1 MNRED
6 ILRALQTRQ
15 ITPEQAKRML
25 AATAPTAAAPAVA
38 PQAAAPQAI
47 APQAAAS
54 SATAATAAPAAAD
67 ERIAIV
73 GMSGRYPGA
82 QSLDEFWELLA
93 AGRSG
98 VRTVPASRWDAEQF
112 YDPRPQQPGK
122 IYCTA
127 LGSIDEVEYFDP
139 LFFGISPAEAT
150 AMDPQHRLFLQE
162 SYRAFED
169 AGYAPAALDG
179 ARCGVYLGIMGNE
192 YVGLCKLAGAGI
204 GEVTGNSSSIAA
216 ARIAYHLNLKG
227 PALAV
232 DTACSSSLVAT
243 HLACQALLAGEIDMA
258 LAGGVTLYLTPET
271 HVSMCAAG
279 MLSAAGRCSAFDDS
293 ADGFVP
299 GEGVGTLV
307 LKRLSDAIAAG
318 DRIHA
323 VVLGSGINQDGRTN
337 GITAP
342 SGKSQV
348 ELLREVYRRHRI
360 DPGSI
365 SYVEAHGT
373 GTRLGDPIEFEALAT
388 VFGEAGA
395 AAYSC
400 ALGSV
405 KSNIGHASAAAGVA
419 GVHKTVLAL
428 RQRQLAPTL
437 HYTRPNPHIELR
449 GSPFVI
455 NAELREW
462 RSASAR
468 RAAVSSFGYS
478 GTNAHLVL
486 EEWSEPQTEIAA
498 DAAGDAQLFV
508 LSARGADE
516 LREQCHA
523 LAQWLPRNPQIPL
536 ADVAF
541 TLQHGRAGFEHR
553 LAFVAAS
560 RTEALAR
567 LEDFLAGRAAPA
579 LFAGRVT
586 AQMREALRAAADAP
600 APLRGD
606 AQGLGE
612 LAARWV
618 GGFDPDWRELPR
630 AAAVRP
636 AHLPTYRFAKDRC
649 WVDGAEYVFANN
661 RATRREDLASDLA
674 HSADAAPPL
683 PPAEPE
689 LKVPAELAA
698 LELLIADSEPVPAP
712 TPGVIDAGARVV
724 LVGANAQ
731 QAAQFARL
739 WPNAGALAAP
749 TAQTID
755 AWAASAGAL
764 GRVDHLVW
772 FATGDGAASVDA
784 LLDYR
789 ASSAE
794 VLACFH
800 AIKALLA
807 QGYGEAALEWTLI
820 VRDGDGDP
828 TQAALQGLI
837 ASAVKEHAGW
847 NLRLI
852 DLGDAAAA
860 DPLPVA
866 QIAAVPADG
875 QGRAW
880 IHRAGQWSRER
891 LRPVPLPA
899 RTDGGFRED
908 GVYLI
913 VGGAGGVGEVFTEH
927 LLRRYR
933 ARVVWVGRRPADAQI
948 AAKLA
953 RLAAL
958 GPAPAYLQ
966 ADAIDPAALARVRAE
981 VLRAH
986 GRIHGVIHSAI
997 ELHDQALAAMDAAS
1011 FEQAFATKARI
1022 AVNLLRAFADD
1033 GLDSLLLFSSLVSYS
1048 RDAGQSNYS
1057 AGSLYQD
1064 ALARHLATR
1073 YGRRVKTLNWGFW
1086 GDIGATATL
1095 PPRVRERF
1103 AQAGIGA
1110 LQPVEAMAALEA
1122 FAHAALPQLAAL
1134 HRLNGQ
1140 SLRVPEPAA
1149 EARAPSAPSAAAPP
1163 ATQTQTISEPAPQPE
1178 PEIEPASDRTV
1189 AVIDLEAYV
1198 KDALLAQLAATLKLA
1213 PERIDPDGAFAGYGV
1228 DSISSVKIVRA
1239 LNEALGIELAGTSLF
1254 DHSSVNKLVRHVL
1267 QEHDGDK
1274 LRNAARAAQA
1284 PNAPAATAAATPE
1297 RDGGA
1302 AGRSVQPEPAR
1313 AQAGPAAPGPIAIV
1327 GMSGRFPQSP
1337 DLQALWAHLA
1347 TGHEVTEPISRW
1359 KVDASTLPEGTQ
1371 VCPRGGFL
1379 SDIDQFDPLF
1389 FNISGTEANF
1399 MDPQHRLLLES
1410 SWHAL
1415 EDAGYAGESI
1425 AGARC
1430 GVYMGFNGGDY
1441 GDLLHGQPSLPPHA
1455 MWGNAASV
1463 LSARIAYY
1471 LDLQGPAITLDTACS
1486 SSLVAVHLACQGLWT
1501 GETDLALAGGV
1512 WIQCTPGF
1520 LISSSRAGM
1529 LSPTGQCRAFGA
1541 GADGFVPSEGV
1552 GVVVLKRLQDALDAG
1567 DHIYGV
1573 IRGSAINQDG
1583 ASNGI
1588 TAPSAAAQERL
1599 QRHVYDS
1606 FGIDA
1611 SRLQMIEAHGTGTIL
1626 GDPIE
1631 ASALTRSLRHY
1642 TDRKGFCAIGS
1653 IKTNI
1658 GHTGAAAGV
1667 AGLIKVLLSLQH
1679 RQIPP
1684 SLHFDQPNPHIAFAD
1699 SPLTVNTR
1707 LKHWDAPAAGGR
1719 LAAVSSFGLSG
1730 TNAHV
1735 VIEEAPP
1742 AAAAANPAQPTLLVL
1757 SGYRED
1763 DLPAQVAALAEHLE
1777 RNPALE
1783 LAAAGY
1789 TLARGRRHHRHRLAL
1804 VAADAADAAAE
1815 LRRWLAGTGSRVL
1828 AGQAAAGNARADL
1841 LAQGQGRLQALAQA
1855 RDDGERAR
1863 ALGELAALHVQGLAL
1878 DLSPAFAA
1886 QRRVPLP
1893 LYRFSRKRHWVPEL
1907 AQAQG
1912 NNAAAAAGAAAT
1924 ASIAASSA
1932 SAPVAAPAAR
1942 VDAVATAS
1950 AAAPSVS
1957 SAALHPF
1964 VHAADPGADGP
1975 RYATRWSGREP
1986 FLRDHVV
1993 QGAPMLP
2000 GAACL
2005 EMARAAAELARPGQ
2019 RVRQLRNVVWLRPLA
2034 VSEPVDLRIAL
2045 EPVQA
2050 AAQSA
2055 DTEFAFRLTGAGS
2068 DVPHCQGRIALGAV
2082 ARAPFVDV
2090 GTVRMRCDLRT
2101 VAGSD
2106 YYRVFDLMGLAYG
2119 ESYRG
2124 IEQAFVG
2131 ADQLLARIRLP
2142 AAASAQDG
2150 FHLHPS
2156 LLDSALQAS
2165 IGFEIG
2171 DGREEQPSDGAAPRS
2186 LMLFALDQIELYG
2199 PCSEQMWVWI
2209 RRDRRQASNKLDIDL
2224 CEPTGRVVAALR
2236 GVTSREAGAPAARAS
2251 APAAARPAPA
2261 QPAQTQQAQPAP
2273 ASQPPAAAAQ
2283 PRQSEA
2289 FAGNDRVGALT
2300 LAPAWEPSTPPESE
2314 AWPQARAAVVVIGGD
2329 EAQFAQLRKRFP
2341 RARQLPAAIADTAD
2355 RAADELRGAG
2365 NIEHVFWLVPPAQ
2378 ARSVDSDSIV
2388 VDQQR
2393 GVMAGF
2399 RLVKALLKLG
2409 YAAKPLG
2416 LSVIT
2421 AGTQPVLEDESIDPT
2436 HAGVHGLIGTLAK
2449 EYPAWQV
2456 RLLDLQA
2463 DAPWPLDEL
2472 LALPADRDGNAWA
2485 HRHGRWHRQRWIA
2498 CALPEPEQTAFRH
2511 NGVYVVV
2518 GGAGGI
2524 GEAFSEYLIR
2534 RYAAQVVWI
2543 GLRKRD
2549 EVVEEKIARLGQL
2562 GPAPHYISADAT
2574 DQPSLERA
2582 CAEIERRY
2590 GAIHGV
2596 VHAALLMAG
2605 DPLERMDEQRF
2616 WRGLAAKIE
2625 VSVRMAQAFA
2635 HLPLDFVLFFSSIQA
2650 LEKTP
2655 RQANY
2660 AAGCTVEDAF
2670 AAQLA
2675 REWRCPVR
2683 VVNWGYWGSV
2693 GFAAISS
2700 GYRNWIAQAGM
2711 GSVEPAEGMA
2721 ALERLLAGP
2730 QRQLAF
2736 LKTQRADALTGVQF
2750 SDDRVWRV
2758 GATLPVVPLDAAVDI
2773 DPATLAGQGLP
2784 ERFESLLLELLRHE
2798 LDALGVFAAADPAA
2812 REQAVAPQYRAWL
2825 RHTLNLLAENG
2836 MAVEREGAWQVCGP
2850 TPAASPWQEWER
2862 NAAQWL
2868 DSAELAAPV
2877 RLAEATLRELRP
2889 VLSGQRAAT
2898 DVLFPKSSPHLVEGI
2913 YRDSPVPDYF
2923 NKVLCSALVRYIERR
2938 RRIDPDV
2945 RLRILE
2951 IGAGTGGTT
2960 TPLVQALQPYAAS
2973 IAEYRFTDI
2982 SRSFAVAAQDEY
2994 AQRAP
2999 YMTYGSFDVERAAAA
3014 QGIEVGGFD
3023 LVVAANVLHA
3033 TGDIARTLRNAKAA
3047 LKRNGVLL
3055 LNEVCATSLFAHVT
3069 FGLLKG
3075 WWLYQDAHLRIPG
3088 SPALSPESWR
3098 AVLAEQGFEAIG
3110 LPAQSA
3116 RALGQQIVVAMSD
3129 GWVRQPATASAAAPA
3144 IAPVPQPEPA
3154 PKPMPQPVAQ
3164 PAPQPTSAQPDGDAA
3179 IRRIVRDTLVRVLEI
3194 DAQALYDDAPLTDYG
3209 LDSMLA
3215 VQAVELLNVNA
3226 GAELTTTSLFDHPS
3240 VDAVVAHLLSM
3251 RPRTAAAAPVVEAP
3265 VVEARAVQAP
3275 ASAATIATPVAPA
3288 PAAPAPTRAPAAASA
3303 GIAQAIAQALVE
3315 IAGIDAGDIRGDV
3328 DFVDYGIDSMLAV
3341 QIVEALNRRLV
3352 VELTTTSLFD
3362 HPTIDA
3368 LVAHLLASAGGGE
3381 VTPTAPTAPA
3391 DPQPQPP
3398 LRTQAQLPAWAQP
3411 QPWTTVAQ
3419 SAPQPSAVKT
3429 AAPAIAA
3436 APTAS
3441 AAPAAAAPPAA
3452 VAAPAR
3458 TGGLRARVLQELLAV
3473 LQIDAAEF
3481 DPATPFTDY
3490 GLDSMLAVQWVERLN
3505 QSLQLELTT
3514 TSPFDYPTLDELM
3527 QYIAQT
3533 HGEDDG
3539 AAAEQGVA
3547 APAPATPP
3555 KRREQPMSYT
3565 L

>member
-1 MNRED
+1 MNRQD
-6 ILRALQTRQ
+6 VLRDLQSRR
-15 ITPEQAKRML
+15 ITPEQAKRLL
-25 AATAPTAAAPAVA
+25 A
-38 PQAAAPQAI
+38 QAAAQP
-47 APQAAAS
+47 
-54 SATAATAAPAAAD
+54 AATPEPAAAAIAARTNAGTD

-82 QSLDEFWELLA
+82 DSLDAFWELLSQ
-93 AGRSG
+93 GRSG
-98 VRTVPASRWDAEQF
+98 VRTVPASRWDVERF

-122 IYCTA
+122 VYCKWLGA
-127 LGSIDEVEYFDP
+127 LDEVENFDP

-150 AMDPQHRLFLQE
+150 VMDPQHRVFLQE
-162 SYRAFED
+162 GYRAFED
-169 AGYAPAALDG
+169 AGYAPATLDG

-192 YVGLCKLAGAGI
+192 YVGLCRQAGAGI
-204 GEVTGNSSSIAA
+204 GEATGNSSSIAA

-227 PALAV
+227 PAIAV

-243 HLACQALLAGEIDMA
+243 HLACQALLAGEIDLA
-258 LAGGVTLYLTPET
+258 LAGGVTLYLSPET

-342 SGKSQV
+342 SAKSQAD
-348 ELLREVYRRHRI
+348 LLREVYRRHRI
-360 DPGSI
+360 DPASI

-373 GTRLGDPIEFEALAT
+373 GTRLGDPIEFEALST
-388 VFGEAGA
+388 VFGEATA
-395 AAYSC
+395 EVHFC

-405 KSNIGHASAAAGVA
+405 KSNIGHTSAAAGVA
-419 GVHKTVLAL
+419 GVHKALLAL
-428 RQRQLAPTL
+428 REKRLVPTL
-437 HYTRPNPHIELR
+437 HYSRPNPHVELR

-455 NAELREW
+455 NTELREW
-462 RSASAR
+462 RVPEAGAR

-486 EEWSEPQTEIAA
+486 EEWREPEAQAAAHA
-498 DAAGDAQLFV
+498 DAREPQLFV

-516 LREQCHA
+516 LKAQALA
-523 LAQWLPRNPQIPL
+523 LAQWLQRDAATPL
-536 ADVAF
+536 ADVAY
-541 TLQHGRAGFEHR
+541 TLQSGRAAFEQR

-560 RTEALAR
+560 RAEAVAR
-567 LEDFLAGRAAPA
+567 LQDFLAGNAAA
-579 LFAGRVT
+579 ASFAGRVT
-586 AQMREALRAAADAP
+586 AQMRESHRADTAAP
-600 APLRGD
+600 APLRAD
-606 AQGLGE
+606 AQALAE

-630 AAAVRP
+630 SRPGRP
-636 AHLPTYRFAKDRC
+636 AHLPTYAFAKERC
-649 WVDGAEYVFANN
+649 WVDIGE
-661 RATRREDLASDLA
+661 
-674 HSADAAPPL
+674 DAANAGGESGQTRETAAAK
-683 PPAEPE
+683 PA
-689 LKVPAELAA
+689 PAAAPVQRVAEELAA
-698 LELLIADSEPVPAP
+698 LELLIGDTEPVAAPAP
-712 TPGVIDAGARVV
+712 QSVDAHARVAV
-724 LVGANAQ
+724 VGASAQ
-731 QAAQFARL
+731 QLAQFARL
-739 WPNAGALAAP
+739 WPHAASLPLPAGDAAGA
-749 TAQTID
+749 D
-755 AWAASAGAL
+755 AWAEALRVL
-764 GRVDHLVW
+764 GRIDRILW
-772 FATGDGAASVDA
+772 FAGDGGGERIDE
-784 LLDYR
+784 LLDYAAR
-789 ASSAE
+789 SAP

-800 AIKALLA
+800 AIKALLD
-807 QGYGEAALEWTLI
+807 QDYGAGALEWTL
-820 VRDGDGDP
+820 VTRDAGTDP
-828 TQAALQGLI
+828 SHAAVQGLV
-837 ASAVKEHAGW
+837 ASAVKENPQW
-847 NLRLI
+847 TLRLV
-852 DLGDAAAA
+852 DLGRADAIGA
-860 DPLPVA
+860 DAGIGVEQLL
-866 QIAAVPADG
+866 AVPADT
-875 QGRAW
+875 QGRGW
-880 IHRAGQWSRER
+880 LCHDGQWARER
-891 LRPVPLPA
+891 LRPVPVPA
-899 RTDGGFRED
+899 RTDGAFRRD

-913 VGGAGGVGEVFTEH
+913 VGGAGGVGEVFSEY
-927 LLRRYR
+927 LLRRYQ
-933 ARVVWVGRRPADAQI
+933 ARVVWVGRRAADAGI
-948 AAKLA
+948 EAKRA

-958 GPAPAYLQ
+958 GPAPLYLQ
-966 ADAIDPAALARVRAE
+966 ADAADPAALAAVRAQA
-981 VLRAH
+981 LRAY
-986 GRIHGVIHSAI
+986 GRIDCIVHSAI
-997 ELHDQALAAMDAAS
+997 ELHDQGLAVMDAAR
-1011 FEQAFATKARI
+1011 FERAFATKARI
-1022 AVNLLRAFADD
+1022 AANLLGAFADD
-1033 GLDSLLLFSSLVSYS
+1033 VADGVVLFSSLVSYS

-1064 ALARHLATR
+1064 ALARGLAGR

-1086 GDIGATATL
+1086 GDIGATASL

-1110 LQPVEAMAALEA
+1110 LRPAEAMAALEV
-1122 FAHAALPQLAAL
+1122 FMHAALPQLAAL
-1134 HRLNGQ
+1134 HRLGAQ
-1140 SLRVPEPAA
+1140 GLRVPEPAPAA
-1149 EARAPSAPSAAAPP
+1149 EAAAPAP
-1163 ATQTQTISEPAPQPE
+1163 AVAPPVRAAQTEREPARAE
-1178 PEIEPASDRTV
+1178 PESQPDYEPDQTV
-1189 AVIDLEAYV
+1189 AAIDLEAHV
-1198 KDALLAQLAATLKLA
+1198 KDTLLAQLAAILKLA
-1213 PERIDPDGAFAGYGV
+1213 PERIDPDSAFAGYGV
-1228 DSISSVKIVRA
+1228 DSISSVRIVRA
-1239 LNEALGIELAGTSLF
+1239 LNDALGIELAGTSLF

-1267 QEHDGDK
+1267 QDHDTPQ
-1274 LRNAARAAQA
+1274 LHAAARAAQPQPVVA
-1284 PNAPAATAAATPE
+1284 QAAPAQSATDADRRTTAAAN
-1297 RDGGA
+1297 DAAADFGA
-1302 AGRSVQPEPAR
+1302 RTQPAAQRSGAG
-1313 AQAGPAAPGPIAIV
+1313 AAPGPIAIV

-1337 DLQALWAHLA
+1337 DLQTLWAHLA
-1347 TGHEVTEPISRW
+1347 AGDEVTEPITRW
-1359 KVDASTLPEGTQ
+1359 KIDSLGLPEDIK

-1379 SDIDQFDPLF
+1379 GDIDQFDPLF

-1399 MDPQHRLLLES
+1399 MDPQHRVLLET

-1415 EDAGYAGESI
+1415 EDAGYAGQGI

-1441 GDLLHGQPSLPPHA
+1441 GELLHGQPSLPPHA

-1501 GETDLALAGGV
+1501 GETDVALAGGV

-1529 LSPTGQCRAFGA
+1529 LSPTGRCRAFGA
-1541 GADGFVPSEGV
+1541 QADGFVPSEGV

-1588 TAPSAAAQERL
+1588 TAPSAGAQERL

-1611 SRLQMIEAHGTGTIL
+1611 GRLQMVEAHGTGTIL

-1631 ASALTRSLRHY
+1631 AAALGRSLRHY
-1642 TDRKGFCAIGS
+1642 SDRTGFCAIGS

-1707 LKHWDAPAAGGR
+1707 LKHWEEPAAGRR

-1735 VIEEAPP
+1735 VVEEAPP
-1742 AAAAANPAQPTLLVL
+1742 AAAAATAAQPTLLVL
-1757 SGYRED
+1757 SGFREE
-1763 DLPAQVAALAEHLE
+1763 DLPAQAAALAEHLE
-1777 RNPALE
+1777 RESALE
-1783 LAAAGY
+1783 LSAAGY
-1789 TLARGRRHHRHRLAL
+1789 TLAVGRRHHRHRLAL
-1804 VAADAADAAAE
+1804 VAHDAADAAAQ
-1815 LRRWLAGTGSRVL
+1815 LRRWLAGGASRVL
-1828 AGQAAAGNARADL
+1828 AGTAAAGNGGEERYAP
-1841 LAQGQGRLQALAQA
+1841 AQQRLQALAQT

-1863 ALGELAALHVQGLAL
+1863 LLAELAALHVQGLAPEL
-1878 DLSPAFAA
+1878 GSAFAS
-1886 QRRVPLP
+1886 QRRIALP
-1893 LYRFSRKRHWVPEL
+1893 LYRFSRKRYWVPER
-1907 AQAQG
+1907 
-1912 NNAAAAAGAAAT
+1912 AAPRSEVAV
-1924 ASIAASSA
+1924 
-1932 SAPVAAPAAR
+1932 APVAAAVEAAP
-1942 VDAVATAS
+1942 VAVATPVAS
-1950 AAAPSVS
+1950 VAPAAAAPGAVAPAPKPTAASVAP
-1957 SAALHPF
+1957 AATAAPLHPF
-1964 VHAADPGADGP
+1964 VHAAVAGSEGA
-1975 RYATRWSGREP
+1975 RYATRWSGQEP

-2034 VSEPVDLRIAL
+2034 VAEPVDLQVAL
-2045 EPVQA
+2045 EPVPA
-2050 AAQSA
+2050 R
-2055 DTEFAFRLTGAGS
+2055 DGELAFRILGAGS
-2068 DVPHCQGRIALGAV
+2068 DTPHCQGRIVLDAAPARGA
-2082 ARAPFVDV
+2082 FVDV
-2090 GTVRMRCDLRT
+2090 GTLRIRCDLRT
-2101 VAGSD
+2101 LKGGD

-2124 IEQAFVG
+2124 IERAFVG
-2131 ADQLLARIRLP
+2131 EDQLLAQIRLP
-2142 AAASAQDG
+2142 AAAVQDG
-2150 FHLHPS
+2150 FGLHPS

-2171 DGREEQPSDGAAPRS
+2171 DGREERADDGAAPRS

-2209 RRDRRQASNKLDIDL
+2209 RRDRRSNGNKLDIDL

-2236 GVTSREAGAPAARAS
+2236 GVTSREAGAPQR
-2251 APAAARPAPA
+2251 
-2261 QPAQTQQAQPAP
+2261 
-2273 ASQPPAAAAQ
+2273 PAAAADAPAATLPAQ
-2283 PRQSEA
+2283 APAQRPAHAHAPLPSPAPPAPAGAHAEA
-2289 FAGNDRVGALT
+2289 FPGGDRVGALT
-2300 LAPAWEPSTPPESE
+2300 LAPEWEPAAPPQAD
-2314 AWPQARAAVVVIGGD
+2314 AWPQEKANVVVIGGD
-2329 EAQFAQLRKRFP
+2329 EAQFAQLRKRHP
-2341 RARQLPAAIADTAD
+2341 RARHLSAAIADTAD
-2355 RAADELRGAG
+2355 RAAEELRVAG
-2365 NIEHVFWLVPPAQ
+2365 NIEHLFWLVPPSQ
-2378 ARSVDSDSIV
+2378 ARSVDSESIV

-2393 GVMAGF
+2393 GVMASF

-2409 YAAKPLG
+2409 YAGKPLG
-2416 LSVIT
+2416 LTVVT
-2421 AGTQPVLEDESIDPT
+2421 AGTQPVLDDEPVDPT
-2436 HAGVHGLIGTLAK
+2436 HAGVHGLVGTLAK
-2449 EYPAWQV
+2449 EYPDWRV
-2456 RLLDLQA
+2456 RLVDVEAGQ
-2463 DAPWPLDEL
+2463 PWPLDAL

-2485 HRHGRWHRQRWIA
+2485 HRHGRWHRQRWIQ
-2498 CALPEPEQTAFRH
+2498 CALPEPEQTAFRR

-2549 EVVEEKIARLGQL
+2549 EIVEEKIGRLSQL

-2582 CAEIERRY
+2582 CADIERRF
-2590 GAIHGV
+2590 GTIHGV

-2670 AAQLA
+2670 AARLA
-2675 REWRCPVR
+2675 QQWRCPVR

-2730 QRQLAF
+2730 LRQFAF
-2736 LKTQRADALTGVQF
+2736 LKTRREDALTGVQF
-2750 SDDRVWRV
+2750 SDDRLWRV
-2758 GATLPVVPLDAAVDI
+2758 EATAPVVPLDAPVDL
-2773 DPATLAGQGLP
+2773 DPAGLAGQGLP
-2784 ERFESLLLELLRHE
+2784 ERFETLLLELLRHE
-2798 LDALGVFAAADPAA
+2798 LDALGVFAAATEQA
-2812 REQAVAPQYRAWL
+2812 RETRVAPHYRAWL
-2825 RHTLNLLAENG
+2825 RHTLDLLGERGLAARDGEAWRAAG
-2836 MAVEREGAWQVCGP
+2836 PASAV
-2850 TPAASPWQEWER
+2850 SPWQEWER

-2868 DSAELAAPV
+2868 ASAELAAPV
-2877 RLAEATLRELRP
+2877 RLAEATLRELGP

-2923 NKVLCSALVRYIERR
+2923 NKVLCSAIVRYIERR
-2938 RRIDPDV
+2938 RRVDPDV

-2960 TPLVQALQPYAAS
+2960 APLVRALESYAANL
-2973 IAEYRFTDI
+2973 AEYRFTDI

-2999 YMTYGSFDVERAAAA
+2999 YMSYGSFDVERAAAA

-3023 LVVAANVLHA
+3023 IVVAANVLHA

-3047 LKRNGVLL
+3047 LKRNGLL
-3055 LNEVCATSLFAHVT
+3055 VLNEVCATSLFAHVT

-3075 WWLYQDAHLRIPG
+3075 WWLYEDAHLRIPG

-3098 AVLAEQGFEAIG
+3098 AVLAGQGFGAIG
-3110 LPAQSA
+3110 LPAEAA
-3116 RALGQQIVVAMSD
+3116 RSLGQQIVLATSD
-3129 GWVRQPATASAAAPA
+3129 GWVRQPVGAQPASPQAADTLRAPEPRAAAPA
-3144 IAPVPQPEPA
+3144 APVAE
-3154 PKPMPQPVAQ
+3154 PVAVA
-3164 PAPQPTSAQPDGDAA
+3164 PAAPAVEDEAAA
-3179 IRRIVRDTLVRVLEI
+3179 IRRIVRDALIATLDVPAHELR
-3194 DAQALYDDAPLTDYG
+3194 DDAPLTDYG

-3215 VQAVELLNVNA
+3215 VQTVEVLNTTA
-3226 GAELTTTSLFDHPS
+3226 GTELTTTSLFDHPS
-3240 VDAVVAHLLSM
+3240 IDAVVAHLLSM
-3251 RPRTAAAAPVVEAP
+3251 RPRSVAPA
-3265 VVEARAVQAP
+3265 
-3275 ASAATIATPVAPA
+3275 ASAATNAVASRAAAPAAAPPQPASQPQPVAQAPA
-3288 PAAPAPTRAPAAASA
+3288 PAASAPPAATAASA
-3303 GIAQAIAQALVE
+3303 GIAQAIGQALVE
-3315 IAGIDAGDIRGDV
+3315 IAGIDSGDIRGDAE
-3328 DFVDYGIDSMLAV
+3328 FVDYGIDSMLAV

-3362 HPTIDA
+3362 YPTIDA
-3368 LVAHLLASAGGGE
+3368 LVAHLLASASGGASPA
-3381 VTPTAPTAPA
+3381 VAAQPPQQAQPPQPPQSWTPPA
-3391 DPQPQPP
+3391 PQPQP
-3398 LRTQAQLPAWAQP
+3398 
-3411 QPWTTVAQ
+3411 
-3419 SAPQPSAVKT
+3419 
-3429 AAPAIAA
+3429 
-3436 APTAS
+3436 
-3441 AAPAAAAPPAA
+3441 APPAA
-3452 VAAPAR
+3452 VAPRAAPAAP
-3458 TGGLRARVLQELLAV
+3458 GGLRERVREELLAV
-3473 LQIDAAEF
+3473 LAIDAAEF

-3490 GLDSMLAVQWVERLN
+3490 GMDSMLAVQWVERLN

-3514 TSPFDYPTLDELM
+3514 TAPFDHPTLDALM
-3527 QYIAQT
+3527 QHI
-3533 HGEDDG
+3533 GEDH
-3539 AAAEQGVA
+3539 AAAAAADAGGSVAPAPQA
-3547 APAPATPP
+3547 APA

-3565 L
+3565 I

>member
-6 ILRALQTRQ
+6 ILRALQSRQ
-15 ITPEQAKRML
+15 ITPEQARRML
-25 AATAPTAAAPAVA
+25 AAATPAAAAPQAVA
-38 PQAAAPQAI
+38 PQAAA
-47 APQAAAS
+47 S
-54 SATAATAAPAAAD
+54 SATTTATAATAAPAAAD

-93 AGRSG
+93 AGGSG
-98 VRTVPASRWDAEQF
+98 VRTVPATRWDAAQF

-127 LGSIDEVEYFDP
+127 LGSIDEIECFDP

-150 AMDPQHRLFLQE
+150 GMDPQHRLFLQE

-204 GEVTGNSSSIAA
+204 GEVTSNSSSIAA

-307 LKRLSDAIAAG
+307 LKRLSDAIAAD

-360 DPGSI
+360 DPASI

-428 RQRQLAPTL
+428 RQRQLVPTL
-437 HYTRPNPHIELR
+437 HYARPNPHIELR

-462 RSASAR
+462 RSDSAR

-486 EEWSEPQTEIAA
+486 EEWSEPQAEAAA
-498 DAAGDAQLFV
+498 DDAGDAELFV
-508 LSARGADE
+508 LSARGAGE
-516 LREQCHA
+516 LREQCRA

-553 LAFVAAS
+553 LAFVAAG
-560 RTEALAR
+560 RAEALAR

-586 AQMREALRAAADAP
+586 AQMREALRAAAP
-600 APLRGD
+600 AQMRGD

-630 AAAVRP
+630 TAAVRP
-636 AHLPTYRFAKDRC
+636 AHLPTYRFAKERC

-661 RATRREDLASDLA
+661 RATRREDSAHAAARIDGDAPA
-674 HSADAAPPL
+674 HSPPAAP
-683 PPAEPE
+683 E
-689 LKVPAELAA
+689 LSVPAELAA

-712 TPGVIDAGARVV
+712 APGAIDAGARVV
-724 LVGANAQ
+724 LVGADAR
-731 QAAQFARL
+731 QAAQFARV

-749 TAQTID
+749 SAQTID

-764 GRVDHLVW
+764 GRIDHLVW
-772 FATGDGAASVDA
+772 FATGDGAASVEA

-789 ASSAE
+789 ASSVE

-847 NLRLI
+847 KLRLI

-860 DPLPVA
+860 DPLPAA
-866 QIAAVPADG
+866 QIAAIPADG

-880 IHRAGQWSRER
+880 IHRGGQWARER

-953 RLAAL
+953 RLGAL
-958 GPAPAYLQ
+958 GPAPTYLQ
-966 ADAIDPAALARVRAE
+966 ADATDPAALARVRAE

-986 GRIHGVIHSAI
+986 GRIHAVIHSAI
-997 ELHDQALAAMDAAS
+997 ELHDQALAAMDAAG
-1011 FEQAFATKARI
+1011 FERAFATKARI
-1022 AVNLLRAFADD
+1022 AVNLLSAFADD

-1110 LQPVEAMAALEA
+1110 LRPVEAMAALEA

-1140 SLRVPEPAA
+1140 ALRVPEPAV
-1149 EARAPSAPSAAAPP
+1149 EAPAPSAPSAPSAAAPP
-1163 ATQTQTISEPAPQPE
+1163 QGACEPAPQSE
-1178 PEIEPASDRTV
+1178 PEIEPESASDRTV
-1189 AVIDLEAYV
+1189 DVIDLEACV

-1239 LNEALGIELAGTSLF
+1239 LNDALGIELAGTSLF

-1267 QEHDGDK
+1267 QDHDGDA

-1284 PNAPAATAAATPE
+1284 PAAAAATTATGATTTAAATPD
-1297 RDGGA
+1297 RDSGA
-1302 AGRSVQPEPAR
+1302 AERAVQAEPAR

-1347 TGHEVTEPISRW
+1347 AGHEVTEPISRW
-1359 KVDASTLPEGTQ
+1359 KVDASVLPDGTQ

-1463 LSARIAYY
+1463 LSARIAYH

-1707 LKHWDAPAAGGR
+1707 LRHWDAPAAGRR

-1735 VIEEAPP
+1735 VVEESPP
-1742 AAAAANPAQPTLLVL
+1742 AAAAANPPQPTLLVL
-1757 SGYRED
+1757 SGYREE

-1777 RNPALE
+1777 RHPALE

-1804 VAADAADAAAE
+1804 VAVDAADAAAE
-1815 LRRWLAGTGSRVL
+1815 LRRWLAGTGSRALV
-1828 AGQAAAGNARADL
+1828 GQAAAGNARADL
-1841 LAQGQGRLQALAQA
+1841 LAQGQGSLQALAQA

-1863 ALGELAALHVQGLAL
+1863 LLGELAALHVQGLAL

-1912 NNAAAAAGAAAT
+1912 GNAAAAAGAAAT
-1924 ASIAASSA
+1924 ANFAASASA
-1932 SAPVAAPAAR
+1932 PVAPVAAPAA
-1942 VDAVATAS
+1942 ASATAN
-1950 AAAPSVS
+1950 AAASSIS

-1964 VHAADPGADGP
+1964 VHAAEPGADGP
-1975 RYATRWSGREP
+1975 RYATRWSGHEA

-2045 EPVQA
+2045 EPVQT
-2050 AAQSA
+2050 AAQTA
-2055 DTEFAFRLTGAGS
+2055 DAEFAFRLTGAGS

-2090 GTVRMRCDLRT
+2090 AGVRMRCDLRV

-2171 DGREEQPSDGAAPRS
+2171 DGREEQASDGAAPRS

-2224 CEPTGRVVAALR
+2224 CEPTGRVIAALR

-2251 APAAARPAPA
+2251 APAAARPAQA
-2261 QPAQTQQAQPAP
+2261 QPAQTAPAP
-2273 ASQPPAAAAQ
+2273 ASQPPAAAAP
-2283 PRQSEA
+2283 PRQGEA
-2289 FAGNDRVGALT
+2289 FAGDDRVGALT
-2300 LAPAWEPSTPPESE
+2300 LAPAWEPSAPPQSE

-2341 RARQLPAAIADTAD
+2341 RARHLPAAIADTAD
-2355 RAADELRGAG
+2355 RASEELRGAG

-2378 ARSVDSDSIV
+2378 ARSVDSERIV
-2388 VDQQR
+2388 VEQQR

-2416 LSVIT
+2416 LSAIT

-2436 HAGVHGLIGTLAK
+2436 HAGVHGLVGTLAK

-2456 RLLDLQA
+2456 RLVDLQA

-2511 NGVYVVV
+2511 HGVYVVV

-2549 EVVEEKIARLGQL
+2549 EVVVEKIDRLAQL

-2736 LKTQRADALTGVQF
+2736 LKTRRADALTGVQF

-2773 DPATLAGQGLP
+2773 DPATLVGQGLP
-2784 ERFESLLLELLRHE
+2784 ERFETLLLELLRHE

-2825 RHTLNLLAENG
+2825 RHTLNLLAERG

-2850 TPAASPWQEWER
+2850 APAASPWQEWER

-2960 TPLVQALQPYAAS
+2960 APLVRALQPYAAS

-3023 LVVAANVLHA
+3023 VVVAANVLHA

-3098 AVLAEQGFEAIG
+3098 AVLAGQGFEAIG
-3110 LPAQSA
+3110 LPAESA
-3116 RALGQQIVVAMSD
+3116 RGLGQQIVVAISD

-3144 IAPVPQPEPA
+3144 IASAAQPEPA
-3154 PKPMPQPVAQ
+3154 PQAAPQPVAQ
-3164 PAPQPTSAQPDGDAA
+3164 PAAPPASAQADGDAA
-3179 IRRIVRDTLVRVLEI
+3179 IRRIVRDTLVQVLQI

-3215 VQAVELLNVNA
+3215 VQAVELLNTHA

-3251 RPRTAAAAPVVEAP
+3251 RPRIAVA
-3265 VVEARAVQAP
+3265 EARAVH
-3275 ASAATIATPVAPA
+3275 APA
-3288 PAAPAPTRAPAAASA
+3288 PAVAIATPTAQAPAAPAPAPATTPAPAPTRAPAAASA

-3315 IAGIDAGDIRGDV
+3315 IAGIDAGDIRGDL

-3368 LVAHLLASAGGGE
+3368 LVAHLLASAGGSDA
-3381 VTPTAPTAPA
+3381 TPA
-3391 DPQPQPP
+3391 DPQPPP
-3398 LRTQAQLPAWAQP
+3398 RTQAQLPAWAQP
-3411 QPWTTVAQ
+3411 QPWTTATQ
-3419 SAPQPSAVKT
+3419 SAPQPSAI
-3429 AAPAIAA
+3429 AAPAP
-3436 APTAS
+3436 APAP
-3441 AAPAAAAPPAA
+3441 AAPATA
-3452 VAAPAR
+3452 VASPASA
-3458 TGGLRARVLQELLAV
+3458 GSLRARVLQELLAV
-3473 LQIDAAEF
+3473 LQIDASEF
-3481 DPATPFTDY
+3481 DSATAFTDY

-3533 HGEDDG
+3533 HGEDAG